1 MGVTAVNLV
10 MRTPL
15 QLWVAMQ
22 ADNPSIGYTFTIA
35 LGAALAFFSLIP
47 AFGLIAEGTPAG

>member
-1 MGVTAVNLV
+1 VNLV